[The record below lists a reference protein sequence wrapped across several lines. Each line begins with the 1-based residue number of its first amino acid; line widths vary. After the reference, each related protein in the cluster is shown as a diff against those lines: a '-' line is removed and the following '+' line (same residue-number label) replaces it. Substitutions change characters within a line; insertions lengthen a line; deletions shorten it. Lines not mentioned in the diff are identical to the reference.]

1 MESLK
6 LKDKTALITGASR
19 GIGRAIALGFAAQGA
34 RVAVTARTVRD
45 LDSLVGQIQ
54 ASGREALAI
63 PADLLDLSTVPGVVG
78 LAEEELGSLDILVN
92 NAGLGSSS
100 DPKPVIDFD
109 DRFWDRSLALNL
121 TVPYLLCKAVLPS
134 MIKRKGG
141 RIINIASLA
150 SRTPQIH
157 GVAYAASK
165 HGLLGLTRTL
175 ALEVAKDGITVNAI
189 CPGPVQTEMNDRRIQ
204 YDSGRLGIEFSELE
218 ARLTPIGRRLQP
230 PEMVPM
236 AILLASDE
244 SAAITGQ
251 AFNICGGMAMS

>member
-19 GIGRAIALGFAAQGA
+19 GIGRAIALGFAAEGA
-34 RVAVTARTVRD
+34 RVAVTARTVQD
-45 LDSLVGQIQ
+45 LDSLVEQIQ
-54 ASGREALAI
+54 ASGREAIAI
-63 PADLLDLSTVPGVVG
+63 PADLLDLSAVSGLVG
-78 LAEEELGSLDILVN
+78 LAEQGLGSLDILVN

-100 DPKPVIDFD
+100 DPKPVIEFD

-121 TVPYLLCKAVLPS
+121 TAPYLLCKAILPS
-134 MIKRKGG
+134 MLKRKRG

-150 SRTPQIH
+150 SRTPQFH
-157 GVAYAASK
+157 GVAYTASK

-175 ALEVAKDGITVNAI
+175 ALEVAKDGVTVNAI
-189 CPGPVQTEMNDRRIQ
+189 CPGPVQTEMNDRRIE

-230 PEMVPM
+230 PEIVPM

>member
-19 GIGRAIALGFAAQGA
+19 GIGRAIALGFAAEGA
-34 RVAVTARTVRD
+34 RVAVTARTVQD
-45 LDSLVGQIQ
+45 LDSLVERIQ
-54 ASGREALAI
+54 ASGREAVAI
-63 PADLLDLSTVPGVVG
+63 PADLLDLSTVPGLVG
-78 LAEEELGSLDILVN
+78 LAEKELGSLDILVN

-100 DPKPVIDFD
+100 DPKPVIEFD

-134 MIKRKGG
+134 MIRRKRG

-150 SRTPQIH
+150 SRTPQFH
-157 GVAYAASK
+157 GVAYTASK

-175 ALEVAKDGITVNAI
+175 ALEVAKDGVTVNAI

-218 ARLTPIGRRLQP
+218 GRLTPIGRRLQP
-230 PEMVPM
+230 REIVPM
-236 AILLASDE
+236 TILLASDE

>member
-1 MESLK
+1 MDSLK

-19 GIGRAIALGFAAQGA
+19 GIGRSIALGFAAEGA
-34 RVAVTARTVRD
+34 RVAVTARTAQD
-45 LDSLVGQIQ
+45 LDLLVQQ
-54 ASGREALAI
+54 MRACGREAVAI
-63 PADLLDLSTVPGVVG
+63 PADLLDLSTVPGLVG
-78 LAEEELGSLDILVN
+78 LAEKELGSLDILVN

-100 DPKPVIDFD
+100 DPKPVSEFD
-109 DRFWDRSLALNL
+109 DQFWDRSLALNL

-134 MIKRKGG
+134 MLKRKRG
-141 RIINIASLA
+141 RIINIASVA
-150 SRTPQIH
+150 SRMPQLH

-175 ALEVAKDGITVNAI
+175 ALEIARDGITVNAI
-189 CPGPVQTEMNDRRIQ
+189 CPGPVQTAMNDRRIR
-204 YDSGRLGIEFSELE
+204 YDSRRLGIELSELE
-218 ARLTPIGRRLQP
+218 AGLTPIGRRLQP
-230 PEMVPM
+230 QEIVPM

>member
-19 GIGRAIALGFAAQGA
+19 GIGRAIALGFAAEGA
-34 RVAVTARTVRD
+34 RVAVTARTVQD
-45 LDSLVGQIQ
+45 LDSLVERIQ
-54 ASGREALAI
+54 ASGREAVAI
-63 PADLLDLSTVPGVVG
+63 PADLLDLSTVPGLVG
-78 LAEEELGSLDILVN
+78 LAEKELGSLDILVN

-100 DPKPVIDFD
+100 DPKPVIEFD

-134 MIKRKGG
+134 MIRRKRG
-141 RIINIASLA
+141 RIINIASIA
-150 SRTPQIH
+150 SRRPQVH

-175 ALEVAKDGITVNAI
+175 ALEVAKDGVTVNAI

-204 YDSGRLGIEFSELE
+204 YDSGRLGIEFADLE
-218 ARLTPIGRRLQP
+218 ARITPIGRRLQP
-230 PEMVPM
+230 PEIVPM

>member
-19 GIGRAIALGFAAQGA
+19 GIGRAIALGFAAEGA
-34 RVAVTARTVRD
+34 RVAVTARTVQD
-45 LDSLVGQIQ
+45 LDSLVEQIQ
-54 ASGREALAI
+54 ASGREAFAI
-63 PADLLDLSTVPGVVG
+63 PADLLDLSAVSGLVG
-78 LAEEELGSLDILVN
+78 LAEQGLGSLDILVN

-100 DPKPVIDFD
+100 DPKPVIEFD
-109 DRFWDRSLALNL
+109 DRFWERSLALNL
-121 TVPYLLCKAVLPS
+121 TTPYLLCKAALPS
-134 MIKRKGG
+134 MIRRKRG
-141 RIINIASLA
+141 RIINIASIA
-150 SRTPQIH
+150 SRTPHFH
-157 GVAYAASK
+157 GVAYSASK

-175 ALEVAKDGITVNAI
+175 ALEIAGDGITVNAI

-204 YDSGRLGIEFSELE
+204 YDSGRLGVEFSELE
-218 ARLTPIGRRLQP
+218 ASLTPIGRRLQP
-230 PEMVPM
+230 REIVPM